1 MAELNS
7 FGTVLQR
14 ILAERGM
21 DAAELAALLR
31 EGGPDQEP
39 AIITEEDI
47 IDLMTAQPGEEFRRV
62 ADAVEAAF
70 LSESESSNQPGRGLS
85 WVPALSLRGKRSS
98 PSFFMAI

>member
-39 AIITEEDI
+39 TIITEEDI

-62 ADAVEAAF
+62 AAAVEAAF
-70 LSESESSNQPGRGLS
+70 FSES
-85 WVPALSLRGKRSS
+85 
-98 PSFFMAI
+98 